1 MTRRARLAR
10 AAEAIRNREFE
21 IVTPEELAELRRP
34 RTSRIAPTSP
44 ACWKRSVADDA
55 ARSDGAHRRAPVDF
69 LVAAVAE
76 QHHDV
81 VLWAFDRDYRVI
93 ADVTGQPTELEWTS
107 E

>member
-1 MTRRARLAR
+1 LRSSHPRSSPSSDAHVQAGCPDIAGLLEAR
-10 AAEAIRNREFE
+10 
-21 IVTPEELAELRRP
+21 
-34 RTSRIAPTSP
+34 
-44 ACWKRSVADDA
+44 VADDA
-55 ARSDGAHRRAPVDF
+55 ARSDGAHRRAPVDL

-93 ADVTGQPTELEWTS
+93 ADVTGQPTELESTS